1 MFPWRELPCERF
13 RALTNVQ
20 NMHLVLKWAEQ
31 EVKTS
36 TRREPHHLRL
46 WTKDDIALP
55 VRTTE
60 QLEEAVLLE
69 VILVVVRPNLRCMP
83 GCKTGFLSETE
94 PLLLRPKKMD
104 LVHK

>member
-1 MFPWRELPCERF
+1 MFPLQELPCERF
-13 RALTNVQ
+13 PAFANVQ
-20 NMHLVLKWAEQ
+20 NIHLVLKWAEQ

-36 TRREPHHLRL
+36 ARREARHVRL
-46 WTKDDIALP
+46 WTKDEISLP

-83 GCKTGFLSETE
+83 GCKARFLSETE
-94 PLLLRPKKMD
+94 PLLLAS
-104 LVHK
+104 